1 MDPNAVITVS
11 PTVLLGVVFT
21 GVASTQEAIPGAPGS
36 ARGSIEAVDAHNGTI
51 LWPPGSQLESVDPN
65 AVITV
70 SPTVLFGVVFTGV
83 ASTQEAIPGAPGP
96 ARGSIEAVDAHN
108 GTILWKTYTTVPGYT
123 GVGVWGSNPV
133 VDPLRGLLYIGTGDN
148 YNTPTDPAYLS
159 CISGGGTAATCQSP
173 DNHVDSMLAIDIF
186 TGKIKWSQK
195 MVTWNQPGVTSGSDF
210 FNLSCAFG
218 LPGCPSPTG
227 PDFDF
232 GSAPNEVTFLTPSGL
247 KTIIGAGQKSGIY
260 TAFDPDTGKIVWQT
274 QVGPGSALGGME
286 WGSAT
291 DGQRIYVGVANYY
304 GIPTATGS
312 AGFWAALDPATGKIL
327 WQTADPNSSLA
338 LGPLAVANG
347 VVYVP
352 SMAGGST
359 SPNML
364 ALDAATGK
372 ELWSFPAG
380 ASVIAGAT
388 VSNGTVFWGSGYTHL
403 GIPGFTGASTFY
415 AFSPNGK

>member
-1 MDPNAVITVS
+1 
-11 PTVLLGVVFT
+11 
-21 GVASTQEAIPGAPGS
+21 
-36 ARGSIEAVDAHNGTI
+36 
-51 LWPPGSQLESVDPN
+51 
-65 AVITV
+65 
-70 SPTVLFGVVFTGV
+70 
-83 ASTQEAIPGAPGP
+83 
-96 ARGSIEAVDAHN
+96 
-108 GTILWKTYTTVPGYT
+108 
-123 GVGVWGSNPV
+123 
-133 VDPLRGLLYIGTGDN
+133 
-148 YNTPTDPAYLS
+148 
-159 CISGGGTAATCQSP
+159 
-173 DNHVDSMLAIDIF
+173 
-186 TGKIKWSQK
+186 
-195 MVTWNQPGVTSGSDF
+195 
-210 FNLSCAFG
+210 
-218 LPGCPSPTG
+218 
-227 PDFDF
+227 
-232 GSAPNEVTFLTPSGL
+232 
-247 KTIIGAGQKSGIY
+247 
-260 TAFDPDTGKIVWQT
+260 
-274 QVGPGSALGGME
+274 ME

-304 GIPTATGS
+304 GIPTPTGS

-352 SMAGGST
+352 SMAGGAT

>member
-1 MDPNAVITVS
+1 M
-11 PTVLLGVVFT
+11 
-21 GVASTQEAIPGAPGS
+21 
-36 ARGSIEAVDAHNGTI
+36 
-51 LWPPGSQLESVDPN
+51 
-65 AVITV
+65 
-70 SPTVLFGVVFTGV
+70 
-83 ASTQEAIPGAPGP
+83 
-96 ARGSIEAVDAHN
+96 
-108 GTILWKTYTTVPGYT
+108 
-123 GVGVWGSNPV
+123 
-133 VDPLRGLLYIGTGDN
+133 
-148 YNTPTDPAYLS
+148 
-159 CISGGGTAATCQSP
+159 
-173 DNHVDSMLAIDIF
+173 
-186 TGKIKWSQK
+186 
-195 MVTWNQPGVTSGSDF
+195 
-210 FNLSCAFG
+210 
-218 LPGCPSPTG
+218 
-227 PDFDF
+227 
-232 GSAPNEVTFLTPSGL
+232 TFLTPTGI
-247 KTIIGAGQKSGIY
+247 KTIIGAGQKSGVY

-352 SMAGGST
+352 SMAGGAT

-372 ELWSFPAG
+372 AAVELPG
-380 ASVIAGAT
+380 GRIGDRRRDRV
-388 VSNGTVFWGSGYTHL
+388 NGTVFWGSGYTHL